1 MPLSVCEKRCS
12 TINMTLMTMATVTTL
27 TDDCNGAFKQDL
39 SFFDVVFDD
48 DDDDDDGDDD

>member
-48 DDDDDDGDDD
+48 DDDDDGDDD